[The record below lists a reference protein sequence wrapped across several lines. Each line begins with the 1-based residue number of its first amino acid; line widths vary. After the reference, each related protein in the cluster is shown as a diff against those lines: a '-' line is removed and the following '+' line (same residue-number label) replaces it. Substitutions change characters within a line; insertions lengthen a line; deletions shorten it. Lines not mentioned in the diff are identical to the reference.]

1 MKDGRLTVGLF
12 VADMADDFSRGIC
25 KGAIDAA
32 YDADANLII
41 IPGNYFDRDLSIYDS
56 SVQFDYQNNV
66 LFTYASPD
74 EMDLLVISVGTI
86 GYM

>member
-32 YDADANLII
+32 YDADANLIV

-56 SVQFDYQNNV
+56 LIIRITFFSHMC
-66 LFTYASPD
+66 LRRKW
-74 EMDLLVISVGTI
+74 IC
-86 GYM
+86 